1 MSIPESGNTLAIPAY
16 TSQSEEAAHEIQ
28 WSQSL
33 RTKKA
38 RYYVVKAKNQS
49 KDNADVLLYV
59 QDSFYK
65 DESNP
70 NFLGR
75 LPGARRDGGKH
86 LPTYLIYVSTRVL
99 TEREKKKIIS
109 S

>member
-38 RYYVVKAKNQS
+38 RYYVVKAKNLS

-75 LPGARRDGGKH
+75 LPGARRDGGKQPPY
-86 LPTYLIYVSTRVL
+86 LPIYLAANLGTL
-99 TEREKKKIIS
+99 PE
-109 S
+109 